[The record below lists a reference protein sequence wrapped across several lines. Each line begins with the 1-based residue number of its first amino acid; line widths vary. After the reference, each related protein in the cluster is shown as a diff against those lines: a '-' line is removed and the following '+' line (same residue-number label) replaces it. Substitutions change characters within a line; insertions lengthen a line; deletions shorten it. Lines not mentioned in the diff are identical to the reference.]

1 MSTIYLELE
10 HDKNKKYEELDDGT
24 NHEFITN
31 IEREQKK
38 LVKKIQSIA
47 GKEGLDYLESL
58 KEEIER
64 YKKNIENLY
73 VRINDNL
80 HQAYW
85 DSIREELSKDPPNF
99 SVISHL
105 LSETKELLINCNKNI
120 QKELEDN
127 IDINFREDMFNRGVL
142 DNKYINNM
150 CNYIISKIGENQA
163 VSDDKDLEEFRS
175 RVNSELDSSVYY
187 REFFPMYFREV
198 FERLERIVKDMNII
212 NMIRENIE
220 N

>member
-1 MSTIYLELE
+1 M
-10 HDKNKKYEELDDGT
+10 
-24 NHEFITN
+24 
-31 IEREQKK
+31 
-38 LVKKIQSIA
+38 
-47 GKEGLDYLESL
+47 
-58 KEEIER
+58 
-64 YKKNIENLY
+64 Y

-105 LSETKELLINCNKNI
+105 LSETKELLINCNKSI

-127 IDINFREDMFNRGVL
+127 IDITFIEEMFNRGVL